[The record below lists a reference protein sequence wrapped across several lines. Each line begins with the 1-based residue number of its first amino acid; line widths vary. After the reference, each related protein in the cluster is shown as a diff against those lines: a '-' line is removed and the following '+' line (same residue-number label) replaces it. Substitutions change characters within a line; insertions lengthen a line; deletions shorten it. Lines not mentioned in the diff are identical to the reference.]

1 MGEEEFAKY
10 CEEMKVQ
17 RLLLLLLLL
26 TSSISILNTKY
37 LITFLLIVSQ
47 RNVY

>member
-17 RLLLLLLLL
+17 RLLLLF
-26 TSSISILNTKY
+26 TSSISILNTRY

-47 RNVY
+47 RNVF